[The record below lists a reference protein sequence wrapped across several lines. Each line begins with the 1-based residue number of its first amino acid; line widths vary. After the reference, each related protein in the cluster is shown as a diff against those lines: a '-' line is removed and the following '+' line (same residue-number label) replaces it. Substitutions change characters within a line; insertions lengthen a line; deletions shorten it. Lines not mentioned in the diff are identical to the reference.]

1 MKTNLYNIAI
11 ILIVIAVIFVFGVNI
26 FLIVSKKIE
35 TDRVQEPVKQ
45 VEEKTEE
52 ILSIENTDIIGYL
65 KIESINLYAP
75 IKDGTDLKVLKEAIG
90 HFKESSY
97 FSGNI
102 CFAAHNRGYNQN
114 FFENLKYVK
123 DGDEITYI
131 TKYAEQKYYV
141 SEIKEVEET
150 DLSILNP
157 TENNQLTLIT
167 CIANK
172 KEKRL
177 CVIATETEMNN

>member
-1 MKTNLYNIAI
+1 MKKNLYNMAI
-11 ILIVIAVIFVFGVNI
+11 ILLIIAVISIFGINI
-26 FLIVSKKIE
+26 FLLVSNKVEADKI
-35 TDRVQEPVKQ
+35 QEPVKQ

-65 KIESINLYAP
+65 KIDSINLYAP
-75 IKDGTDLKVLKEAIG
+75 IKDGTDLKTLKEAIG

-114 FFENLKYVK
+114 FFENLKDVK
-123 DGDEITYI
+123 KGDEITYI

-141 SEIKEVEET
+141 SEIKDVEET
-150 DLSILNP
+150 DLSVLNP
-157 TENNQLTLIT
+157 TEENQLTLIT
-167 CIANK
+167 CIANQ

-177 CVIATETEMNN
+177 CVIATESGINN